1 MLGKEGIRPALIQ
14 AVPFASFDPL
24 LQGRQHALRPHRR
37 LDPRPTGTDLSGVSS
52 PFGQLC
58 RCVPRRHRLPHPPSY
73 APWLHARY
81 RRFPATMG
89 ALTPVRLSLF
99 PTGLPASRTRP
110 SRPFRL
116 QPPSAPRRRFCTL
129 PLSATGVP
137 VSRERASPVPSRLA
151 ATPRPNRVRHLRT
164 GRSPPV
170 ASHPALRRRSYRR
183 LQGRRA
189 YALGRTSTSL
199 TSYACRRTRAGTPWP
214 ACGGVAED

>member
-1 MLGKEGIRPALIQ
+1 MLGKESIRPALIQ

-24 LQGRQHALRPHRR
+24 LQGRQHALRPYRR
-37 LDPRPTGTDLSGVSS
+37 LDPRPAGTDLSGVSS

-58 RCVPRRHRLPHPPSY
+58 RLGRHGLPHPPSC
-73 APWLHARY
+73 APWLHAHY
-81 RRFPATMG
+81 RRFSATMG
-89 ALTPVRLSLF
+89 ALTPVRLSLLR
-99 PTGLPASRTRP
+99 TGIPASRTWP
-110 SRPFRL
+110 FRPFRL

-151 ATPRPNRVRHLRT
+151 ATPRPNRVRRLRT

-170 ASHPALRRRSYRR
+170 ASHPALRRRSYSR

-199 TSYACRRTRAGTPWP
+199 TSYACRRTSRSCQLRRLRALQ
-214 ACGGVAED
+214 ASS